1 MDIGAPA
8 EDDPFEEQRE
18 RAANPMRRLFGEYGR
33 PYALEFVLGVLASVA
48 ARVLD
53 LLPPLLLGLAID
65 AIFLDTRPL
74 DLPLV
79 PDAWIPNGPEAAFL
93 GFVGNE
99 AQFAF
104 VVAAVVG
111 SFGLGAAFHYVRNWG
126 WNSFAQNVQHDVRTD
141 TYDHMQRLDMG
152 FFEDKQTGELMSVL
166 SNDVNRLEAFL
177 NDGMNTTSRLAL
189 MVVGIAALLVWL
201 NPSLAAVALLPVP
214 VIAGF
219 TYLFVR
225 IIQPKYAEVRKSVGT
240 VNSRL
245 ENNLGGIAVI
255 KSSNAEQHESDRV
268 EDVSRGYFDANW
280 DAIRT
285 RITFFPALR
294 VLAGIGFSATF
305 VVGGLWVL
313 RGSPPL
319 PLLSGDLS
327 AGIFVTF
334 VLYTQRFIWPLA
346 QFGQIVN
353 TYQRARASSERVFG
367 LMDEVG
373 RLEADA
379 DAAALAVSEARVEY
393 DGVSFGYDVD
403 EELTLRDVS
412 FTAEGGETLALVGPT
427 GAGKSTALKLLLRM
441 YDVNGSN
448 APVGQSES
456 HGDSDDV
463 NGGSIR
469 IDGQDVRDVTVRS
482 LRSATGYVSQET
494 FMFYG
499 TVRENIAYGRFDAS
513 DEAIRDAA
521 RAAEADRFVR
531 NLPNGYD
538 TMVGERGV
546 KLSGGQRQRLA
557 IARAIL
563 RDPEVLI
570 LDEATSDVD
579 TETEMLIQRSLDRLT
594 ADRTTFVVAH
604 RLSTVRNADRIVVL
618 DDGRVTEVGTHEELL
633 DRDGLYANLW
643 GVQAGEIDDL
653 PEQFVERSRERGA
666 RRFDETEDDESDDDG
681 GGERDG
687 RAPEPEPGDD

>member
-1 MDIGAPA
+1 MDIGTPE

-18 RAANPMRRLFGEYGR
+18 RTANPMRRLFAEYGR
-33 PYALEFVLGVLASVA
+33 PYAGQFAVGVLASVG

-79 PDAWIPNGPEAAFL
+79 PDVWVPNGPDAAFL
-93 GFVGNE
+93 GFAGGE

-104 VVAAVVG
+104 VVAIVVG
-111 SFGLGAAFHYVRNWG
+111 SFGFGAIFHYVRNWG
-126 WNSFAQNVQHDVRTD
+126 WNAFAQNVQHDVRTD
-141 TYDHMQRLDMG
+141 TYDHMQRLDME

-166 SNDVNRLEAFL
+166 SNDVNRLEQFL

-201 NPSLAAVALLPVP
+201 NPGLAVVALLPVP

-219 TYLFVR
+219 TYLFVKT
-225 IIQPKYAEVRKSVGT
+225 IQPKYAEVRKSVGK

-255 KSSNAEQHESDRV
+255 KSSNTETYEEERV

-285 RITFFPALR
+285 RITFFPGLR
-294 VLAGIGFSATF
+294 VLAGVGFTATF
-305 VVGGLWVL
+305 VIGGLWVL
-313 RGSPPL
+313 RGSAPL
-319 PLLSGDLS
+319 PYL
-327 AGIFVTF
+327 AGELRPGTFVTF

-373 RLEADA
+373 RLDADA
-379 DAAALAVSEARVEY
+379 DAADLVVSEAAVEY
-393 DGVSFGYDVD
+393 DDVTFGYEDEQVLADV
-403 EELTLRDVS
+403 R
-412 FTAEGGETLALVGPT
+412 FRAEGGQTVALVGPT

-441 YDVNGSN
+441 YDVDEG
-448 APVGQSES
+448 AVR
-456 HGDSDDV
+456 V
-463 NGGSIR
+463 
-469 IDGQDVRDVTVRS
+469 DGQDVRDVTVRS
-482 LRSATGYVSQET
+482 LRSAIGYVSQET

-499 TVRENIAYGRFDAS
+499 TVRDNIAYGRADAT
-513 DEAIRDAA
+513 DAEIEAAA
-521 RAAEADRFVR
+521 RAAEAHRFVR
-531 NLPNGYD
+531 NLPEGYD

-557 IARAIL
+557 IARAVL
-563 RDPEVLI
+563 RDPEILV

-579 TETEMLIQRSLDRLT
+579 TETEMLIQRSLDDLT
-594 ADRTTFVVAH
+594 ADRTTLVVAH
-604 RLSTVRNADRIVVL
+604 RLSTVKDADQIVVL
-618 DDGRVTEVGTHEELL
+618 DEGRVVERGTHEELL
-633 DRDGLYANLW
+633 AEDGLYASLW
-643 GVQAGEIDDL
+643 GVQAGEIEDL

-666 RRFDETEDDESDDDG
+666 RLVDPDDEG
-681 GGERDG
+681 G
-687 RAPEPEPGDD
+687 RADPPEPGDD

>member
-1 MDIGAPA
+1 MDIGAPS

-33 PYALEFVLGVLASVA
+33 PYTGQFVIGVVSSVA
-48 ARVLD
+48 ARSLD
-53 LLPPLLLGLAID
+53 LLPPLLLGVAID
-65 AIFLDTRPL
+65 AIFLTGAQERPL

-79 PDAWIPNGPEAAFL
+79 RDAWLPNGPDAVFL
-93 GFVGNE
+93 GFAGEE

-104 VVAAVVG
+104 LVAGVAAAYG
-111 SFGLGAAFHYVRNWG
+111 IGAVFHYIRNWG

-141 TYDHMQRLDMG
+141 TYDHMQRLNMS

-166 SNDVNRLEAFL
+166 SNDVNRLEQFL
-177 NDGMNTTSRLAL
+177 NDGLNTASRLVL
-189 MVVGIAALLVWL
+189 MVVGIAALLIWFNL
-201 NPSLAAVALLPVP
+201 SLAAVALLPVP

-219 TYLFVR
+219 TYLFVKR
-225 IIQPKYAEVRKSVGT
+225 IQPKYAEVRKSVGT

-255 KSSNAEQHESDRV
+255 KSSNTEKYEEERV
-268 EDVSRGYFDANW
+268 DDVSRSYFDANW
-280 DAIRT
+280 DAIQT

-294 VLAGIGFSATF
+294 VLAGVGFTLTF
-305 VVGGLWVL
+305 VIGGLWVL

-319 PLLSGDLS
+319 PLLSGELS
-327 AGIFVTF
+327 AGIFVMF

-379 DAAALAVSEARVEY
+379 DAADLTVSDSTVNY
-393 DGVSFGYDVD
+393 DDVSFGYEGETV
-403 EELTLRDVS
+403 LSDVS
-412 FTAEGGETLALVGPT
+412 FTAGSGETVALVGPT

-441 YDVNGSN
+441 YDVD
-448 APVGQSES
+448 E
-456 HGDSDDV
+456 
-463 NGGSIR
+463 GSIQV
-469 IDGQDVRDVTVRS
+469 DGQDVRDVTPWS
-482 LRSATGYVSQET
+482 LRAATGYVSQDT

-499 TVRENIAYGRFDAS
+499 TVRENVAYGAFGATDAEV
-513 DEAIRDAA
+513 EAAT
-521 RAAEADRFVR
+521 RAAEAHRFVR
-531 NLPNGYD
+531 NLPDGYD

-563 RDPEVLI
+563 RDPEILI

-579 TETEMLIQRSLDRLT
+579 TETEMLIQRSLDELT
-594 ADRTTFVVAH
+594 ADRTTLVVAH

-618 DDGRVTEVGTHEELL
+618 DEGQVVEEGTHEELL
-633 DRDGLYANLW
+633 AEDGLYANLW

-653 PEQFVERSRERGA
+653 PDQFVERSRERGA
-666 RRFDETEDDESDDDG
+666 RRFDDG
-681 GGERDG
+681 TPAD
-687 RAPEPEPGDD
+687 PPEPGDD